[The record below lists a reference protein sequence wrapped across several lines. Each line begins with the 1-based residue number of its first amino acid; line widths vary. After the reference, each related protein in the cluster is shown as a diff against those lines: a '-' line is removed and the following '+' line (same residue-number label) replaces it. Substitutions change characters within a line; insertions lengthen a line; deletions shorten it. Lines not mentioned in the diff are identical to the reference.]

1 MAPKLIE
8 AHARGFAT
16 GHGNPEIAQDQAG
29 AVWRQMLPAE
39 AGECCGNAL
48 WSEISSEM
56 SSEIRHRQRR
66 SPPAR
71 VNPRSDAA
79 ARRSASSSFEQ

>member
-8 AHARGFAT
+8 AHARRFAA

-29 AVWRQMLPAE
+29 AGWRQMFSAE
-39 AGECCGNAL
+39 ADECRGNAL
-48 WSEISSEM
+48 WSRISSEM
-56 SSEIRHRQRR
+56 SSEIRHRRRR

-71 VNPRSDAA
+71 VNPRSDAT
-79 ARRSASSSFEQ
+79 ARRSASSLF